1 MLGDIIIKVSKLK
14 LVFMK
19 TFRYQSFLE
28 LGKFNFEEMIWY
40 LSIKH
45 NKPLSTSG
53 LYTPALSLCI
63 HTRFLSVFAC
73 SFSHSKLDSS
83 VALRLLSYLNE
94 LLCL

>member
-45 NKPLSTSG
+45 NKPLFTSG
-53 LYTPALSLCI
+53 LYALALSTMYPHKI
-63 HTRFLSVFAC
+63 PFSVRMFI
-73 SFSHSKLDSS
+73 FPFKI
-83 VALRLLSYLNE
+83 
-94 LLCL
+94 